1 MTAHKPKKSH
11 PWAVWSPGALAKKQ
25 IPHRADKQLDVR
37 TRQMRTV
44 K

>member
-1 MTAHKPKKSH
+1 MTAVKPKKSH
-11 PWAVWSPGALAKKQ
+11 PWGAWNPGSLAKKQ
-25 IPHRADKQLDVR
+25 IPHRPDKQLDMR